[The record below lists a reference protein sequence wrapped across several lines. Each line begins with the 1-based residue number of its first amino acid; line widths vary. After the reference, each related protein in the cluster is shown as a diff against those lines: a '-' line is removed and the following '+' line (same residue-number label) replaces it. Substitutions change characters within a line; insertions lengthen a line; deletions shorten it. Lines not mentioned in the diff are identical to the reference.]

1 MSRLSCTAAAAV
13 LALVCAVLPKTL
25 LAGERDTASTSDF
38 IRPGEFTSVRLSPDG
53 KYISALVPRPNM
65 QFENMLVVIDTASGK
80 PLSSVRASSR
90 NEILQY
96 RWVNDHRLVVA
107 AATRLGS
114 LERPSYTGELQAMD
128 ADGQH
133 YVYLF
138 GWGGDVGGS
147 SNHMQHGA
155 IARAAFADLLPSAP
169 ADDDRYLL
177 VQTQPFTND
186 RKGSMPSIE
195 RLDVVNGESR
205 RILGGPA
212 PHAWMT
218 LDHTGEPRAA
228 SGGGYFHPLLWT
240 RDAGGEWVLRNDARS
255 SHEAIWPIG
264 FNRDNSRMY
273 VQVTHAQGPDSIELM
288 DLHSGERSLLYR
300 GEFADPG
307 DLLPTADGKDFF
319 GVITGDGVPTI
330 HYFDRHS
337 IEAQIIDALAGSF
350 PGQLVRLTSFTRDGH
365 LAIVHVSSD
374 RNPGDY
380 YLFDLEK
387 KQARYLF
394 SQRRWLSPKRMRPM
408 QPIAVTARDGVVL
421 HGFLT
426 EPAGKGPF
434 PMVVLPH
441 GGPHGQA
448 DAWAFDEETQLLA
461 GHGYAVLQVNY
472 RGSGGY
478 GAQFEQMG
486 YRQWGLS
493 MQDDV
498 TDATRWAV
506 SEGHADASRICIYG
520 GSYGGYAALEGAVRE
535 PGLYRCAVGY
545 AGVYD
550 LRIQLDRSDTQRT
563 DAGVDYLHDVL
574 GDDRADLLKR
584 SPIAGVD
591 RIKADLLL
599 IHGGMDER
607 VPYANF
613 KAFTAAL
620 DKQGKHYESLTESR
634 EGHGF
639 FLPEHRLA
647 MYDKLLDFLDRHIGT
662 GAEPAKAGV
671 AP

>member
-1 MSRLSCTAAAAV
+1 MTRLKRTAAAV
-13 LALVCAVLPKTL
+13 LALLCTSPLS
-25 LAGERDTASTSDF
+25 TAMGTDSTVIPTHDF
-38 IRPGEFTSVRLSPDG
+38 IQPSEFHNVQLSPDG
-53 KYISALVPRPNM
+53 RYIATLAPRPGM
-65 QFENMLVVIDTASGK
+65 PYENMLVMIDTASGK
-80 PLSSVRASSR
+80 PLSSLRANSR

-96 RWVNDHRLVVA
+96 LWVNDHRLVLA
-107 AATRLGS
+107 MATRQGS
-114 LERPSYTGELQAMD
+114 LEQPTYTGELMAID
-128 ADGQH
+128 ADGSH
-133 YVYLF
+133 DMYLF
-138 GWGGDVGGS
+138 GWGGDVGAS
-147 SNHMQHGA
+147 SDHIQHGA
-155 IARAAFADLLPSAP
+155 IGRAAYASLLPSAP
-169 ADDDRYLL
+169 TDDDRYLL
-177 VQTQPFTND
+177 VQTQPFTDKRSGNV
-186 RKGSMPSIE
+186 PSIE

-212 PHAWMT
+212 PDVWMT

-228 SGGGYFHPLLWT
+228 TGGGYTHPRLWT
-240 RDAGGEWVLRNDARS
+240 RDASGEWALRNDAKT
-255 SHEAIWPIG
+255 SHEEIRPIG
-264 FNRDNSRMY
+264 FNRDNSLLY
-273 VQVTHAQGPDSIELM
+273 VRVTHARGPDSIELM
-288 DLHSGERSLLYR
+288 DLHSGERTLLYR

-307 DLLPTADGKDFF
+307 HLLPTADGKDFY
-319 GVITGDGVPTI
+319 GVITGDGVPTM
-330 HYFDRHS
+330 HFFDPHR
-337 IEAQIIDALAGSF
+337 IEAQIIDALVGSF
-350 PGQLVRLTSFTRDGH
+350 PGQLVRPTSFTRDGR
-365 LAIVHVSSD
+365 LAIVDVSSD

-426 EPAGKGPF
+426 EPNGKGPF

-448 DAWAFDEETQLLA
+448 DAWTFDEETQLLA
-461 GHGYAVLQVNY
+461 SRGYAVLQINY

-478 GAQFEQMG
+478 GAQFEQLG
-486 YRQWGLS
+486 YRQWGLA

-506 SEGHADASRICIYG
+506 REGHADASRVCIYG
-520 GSYGGYAALEGAVRE
+520 GSYGGYAALEGAIRE
-535 PGLYRCAVGY
+535 PELYRCAIGY

-550 LRIQLDRSDTQRT
+550 LRIQLDKSDTQLT
-563 DAGVDYLHDVL
+563 DQGLDYLHDVL

-591 RIKADLLL
+591 RLKADLLL
-599 IHGGMDER
+599 IHGGMDKR
-607 VPYANF
+607 APYANF
-613 KAFTAAL
+613 AEFTSAL
-620 DKQGKHYESLTESR
+620 DRQGKHYESLTEAH

-647 MYDKLLDFLDRHIGT
+647 MYDKLLDFLNRNIGQPSQADKT
-662 GAEPAKAGV
+662 V
-671 AP
+671 ATP